1 VVRKATEALSGPNRV
16 EIIRGLDRTKGT
28 DAEEVISSEEALN
41 LRELP
46 RRVLILENDPVGL
59 ELESIFTRPGTSVL
73 EREVFMNVGTLLTK
87 TARTFPERL
96 AIAYG
101 DYELTYQQANER
113 VNKLANGLT
122 RLGIKKGENV
132 VILLHNCPE
141 FIETLFACFKAG
153 IGAVPINFRLHPK
166 ECAFI
171 IDNSEAVAV
180 VLGEEFRDS
189 LYALKNQMPRVK
201 HYICPTE
208 PSEKMMHY
216 ETLLNVQSPTFA
228 DVDVERDDLAWLFY
242 TSGTTG
248 QPKGAMLT
256 HHVLM
261 TMTMNFFADM
271 TSLGPEDAILHA
283 APLSHGSGLYCIPN
297 VAKGAANI
305 ILRVKT
311 FDPKI
316 VFETMQKRKVTNM
329 FMAPTMIKR
338 LVTSP
343 EIDNYVLSS
352 IKCIHYG
359 GAPIY
364 VEDLK
369 EAVRKM
375 GQVFVQLFGQAESPM
390 TISYL
395 RKEEHLLEGT
405 EEQMKRLTS
414 AGIPRTDLE
423 VKVFGENDN
432 ELPSG
437 HMGEIVVRGEV
448 VMKGYWRNP
457 KATAETLRGGWLH
470 TGDLGIMDEKG
481 YVYILDR
488 AKDMII
494 SGGEN
499 IYSREIED
507 VILKHPA
514 VHEVSVIGVPDET
527 WGEAIK
533 AIVALKPA
541 QKAMPEEII
550 NFCKDH
556 LASYKKP
563 KSVEFIDEIPKN
575 PYGKVLKREL
585 REKYWTSESRRVR

>member
-1 VVRKATEALSGPNRV
+1 
-16 EIIRGLDRTKGT
+16 
-28 DAEEVISSEEALN
+28 
-41 LRELP
+41 
-46 RRVLILENDPVGL
+46 
-59 ELESIFTRPGTSVL
+59 
-73 EREVFMNVGTLLTK
+73 MNAGSLFTK

-113 VNKLANGLT
+113 INQLVNAL
-122 RLGIKKGENV
+122 RSLGIGKGANV
-132 VILLHNCPE
+132 AILLHNCPE
-141 FIETLFACFKAG
+141 FLETLFACFKAG
-153 IGAVPINFRLHPK
+153 IGTVPLNFRLHPK
-166 ECAFI
+166 ECSFI

-180 VLGEEFRDS
+180 VLGDDFRES
-189 LYALKNQMPRVK
+189 LYALRGEMPRVK
-201 HYICPTE
+201 YYICVTDPLE
-208 PSEKMMHY
+208 GMLHY
-216 ETLLNVQSPTFA
+216 ETLLKGQSSDFI

-256 HHVLM
+256 HHNLM

-271 TSLGPEDAILHA
+271 SPLGPEDVILHA
-283 APLSHGSGLYCIPN
+283 APLSHGSGLYSLPN
-297 VAKGAANI
+297 VAKGAANV
-305 ILRVKT
+305 ILKVKS
-311 FDPKI
+311 FEPRL
-316 VFETMQKRKVTNM
+316 VFETIQRRKVTNM
-329 FMAPTMIKR
+329 FMAPAMIKR
-338 LVTSP
+338 LITSP
-343 EIDNYVLSS
+343 EVDKYDLSS
-352 IKCIHYG
+352 LKCVNYG

-369 EAVRKM
+369 GAVKKL

-414 AGIPRTDLE
+414 AGIPRTDVE
-423 VKVFGENDN
+423 VRIFDENDN
-432 ELPSG
+432 ELPPG
-437 HMGEIVVRGEV
+437 KMGEIVVRGDV
-448 VMKGYWRNP
+448 VMKGYWKNP

-470 TGDLGIMDEKG
+470 TGDLGIMDERD

-507 VILKHPA
+507 VILQHPA
-514 VHEVSVIGVPDET
+514 VHEVAVIGVPDET

-533 AIVALKPA
+533 AIVALKKG
-541 QKAMPEEII
+541 QKATEEEIT
-550 NFCKDH
+550 NFCKLH

-575 PYGKVLKREL
+575 PYGKVLKRDL
-585 REKYWTSESRRVR
+585 REKYWAGEARRVR

>member
-1 VVRKATEALSGPNRV
+1 MT
-16 EIIRGLDRTKGT
+16 I
-28 DAEEVISSEEALN
+28 N
-41 LRELP
+41 L
-46 RRVLILENDPVGL
+46 
-59 ELESIFTRPGTSVL
+59 
-73 EREVFMNVGTLLTK
+73 GTLFTK
-87 TARTFPERL
+87 AARTFPQRL

-113 VNKLANGLT
+113 INKMANALLN
-122 RLGIKKGENV
+122 LGIKKGENV
-132 VILLHNCPE
+132 AIVLHNCPE

-153 IGAVPINFRLHPK
+153 IGTVPINFRLHPK

-180 VLGEEFRDS
+180 VLGDDFRDS
-189 LYALKNQMPRVK
+189 LYALKKEMPRVK
-201 HYICPTE
+201 HYICITE
-208 PSEKMMHY
+208 PSEGMLHY
-216 ETLLNVQSPTFA
+216 ETLIKDKSPKFV

-256 HHVLM
+256 HHVIM
-261 TMTMNFFADM
+261 MMTMNFFADM
-271 TSLGPEDAILHA
+271 TPLGPDDVILHA
-283 APLSHGSGLYCIPN
+283 APLSHGSGLYGIPN
-297 VAKGAANI
+297 VAKGAANV
-305 ILRVKT
+305 ILHVKT
-311 FDPKI
+311 FDPKT
-316 VFETMQKRKVTNM
+316 VFETIQRRKVTNM
-329 FMAPTMIKR
+329 FMAPAMIKR
-338 LVTSP
+338 LVTHP
-343 EIDNYVLSS
+343 EIDKYNLSS

-369 EAVRKM
+369 EAVKKM

-405 EEQMKRLTS
+405 KEQMKRLTS
-414 AGIPRTDLE
+414 AGIPRTDVE
-423 VKVFGENDN
+423 VNIFDEHDN
-432 ELPSG
+432 ELPPG
-437 HMGEIVVRGEV
+437 QMGEIVVRGEV
-448 VMKGYWRNP
+448 LMKGYWRNP

-514 VHEVSVIGVPDET
+514 IHEVAVIGVPDET

-533 AIVALKPA
+533 AIISLKPD
-541 QKAMPEEII
+541 QKATEDEII
-550 NFCKDH
+550 NFCKQYM
-556 LASYKKP
+556 ASYKKP
-563 KSVEFIDEIPKN
+563 KSVEFIKEIPKN

-585 REKYWTSESRRVR
+585 REKYWVGEARRVR

>member
-1 VVRKATEALSGPNRV
+1 
-16 EIIRGLDRTKGT
+16 
-28 DAEEVISSEEALN
+28 
-41 LRELP
+41 
-46 RRVLILENDPVGL
+46 
-59 ELESIFTRPGTSVL
+59 
-73 EREVFMNVGTLLTK
+73 MNVGTLFTK
-87 TARTFPERL
+87 SARTFPERL

-101 DYELTYQQANER
+101 DYELTYQQANTR
-113 VNKLANGLT
+113 INRLANAL
-122 RLGIKKGENV
+122 RNLGIQKDSHV
-132 VILLHNCPE
+132 AILLHNCPE

-153 IGAVPINFRLHPK
+153 IGTVPINFRLHPK

-180 VLGEEFRDS
+180 VLGEDFRDS
-189 LYALKNQMPRVK
+189 LYALKKEMPKVK
-201 HYICPTE
+201 HYICITE
-208 PSEKMMHY
+208 PLEGMISYEK
-216 ETLLNVQSPTFA
+216 LLQVRSTGFT
-228 DVDVERDDLAWLFY
+228 DERVERDDLAWLFY

-248 QPKGAMLT
+248 RPKAAMLT
-256 HHVLM
+256 HHTLM
-261 TMTMNFFADM
+261 MMTMNFFADM
-271 TSLGPEDAILHA
+271 SPLGPEDVVLHA
-283 APLSHGSGLYCIPN
+283 APLSHGSGLYGIPN
-297 VAKGAANI
+297 VAKGAANV
-305 ILRVKT
+305 ILQSKS
-311 FDPKI
+311 FEPKI
-316 VFETMQKRKVTNM
+316 VLETIQRRKVTNM
-329 FMAPTMIKR
+329 FLAPAMIKR

-343 EIDNYVLSS
+343 EVDQYDLSS
-352 IKCIHYG
+352 IKCINYG

-364 VEDLK
+364 EEDLK

-405 EEQMKRLTS
+405 EEQMRRLTS

-423 VKVFGENDN
+423 VKIFDFNDK
-432 ELPSG
+432 ELPPG
-437 HMGEIVVRGEV
+437 EMGEIVVRGEV

-457 KATAETLRGGWLH
+457 EATAETLRGGWLH

-514 VHEVSVIGVPDET
+514 VYEVAVIGVPDEK
-527 WGEAIK
+527 WGESVK
-533 AIVALKPA
+533 AIVALRPGH
-541 QKAMPEEII
+541 KATGEELI
-550 NFCKDH
+550 NFCKEH

-563 KSVEFIDEIPKN
+563 KSVDFIDAIPKN

-585 REKYWTSESRRVR
+585 REKYWAGEARRVR